1 MNEFKAFVP
10 TMGALHD
17 GHLEL
22 ITQAKKLTDDVTVS
36 IFVNP
41 LQFENAKDLETYPRD
56 LAGDTAK
63 ALAAGASKVWAP
75 TFDEI
80 YPGEI
85 HKESAGALGEL
96 FEGEHRP
103 GHFDGVLTVIKRLF
117 EIVTPTHVFMGEKD
131 FQQLFIIRRW
141 VAERGL
147 PIEIIGVPTVRT
159 PDGLAL
165 SSRNIRLSTEDLKAA
180 LVINKALRA
189 HDKASMLEILAT
201 EPKFEVDYA
210 DVIDEETFQVA
221 TSFTRRPRGIIA
233 GWLNGVR
240 LIDNM
245 PMETMAT
252 VASGGQQ

>member
-1 MNEFKAFVP
+1 
-10 TMGALHD
+10 MGALHD

-22 ITQAKKLTDDVTVS
+22 IAQAKKLTDDVTVS

-41 LQFENAKDLETYPRD
+41 LQFENKNDLETYPRD

-63 ALAAGASKVWAP
+63 ALAAGASRVWAP
-75 TFDEI
+75 TYEEI

-85 HKESAGALGEL
+85 QKESVGALGEL
-96 FEGEHRP
+96 FEGKHRP

-117 EIVTPTHVFMGEKD
+117 EIVAPTHVFMGEKD

-141 VAERGL
+141 VNEQGL
-147 PIEIIGVPTVRT
+147 PIEIVGVPTVRT
-159 PDGLAL
+159 PEGLAL
-165 SSRNIRLSTEDLKAA
+165 SSRNVRLSAEDQRAA
-180 LVINKALRA
+180 LVINRALRTNSKEA
-189 HDKASMLEILAT
+189 MMEILAT

-210 DVIDEETFQVA
+210 DIIDEETFQLA
-221 TSFTRRPRGIIA
+221 TSSTPRPRGIIA

-245 PMETMAT
+245 PMQPVTT
-252 VASGGQQ
+252 TGIGGQQ

>member
-1 MNEFKAFVP
+1 MNEVKAFVP

-22 ITQAKKLTDDVTVS
+22 ISQAKKLTDDVTVS

-75 TFDEI
+75 TYEEI

-85 HKESAGALGEL
+85 DKESAGELGEL
-96 FEGEHRP
+96 FEGKHRP

-117 EIVTPTHVFMGEKD
+117 EIVAPTQVFMGEKD

-141 VAERGL
+141 ACERGL
-147 PIEIIGVPTVRT
+147 PIEIVGVPTVRT
-159 PDGLAL
+159 PEGLAL
-165 SSRNIRLSTEDLKAA
+165 SSRNIRLSPEDIKAA

-189 HDKASMLEILAT
+189 GNKDSMLEILAT

-210 DVIDEETFQVA
+210 DIIDEETFQLA
-221 TSFTRRPRGIIA
+221 TASTEKPRGIIA
-233 GWLNGVR
+233 GWLNDVR

-245 PMETMAT
+245 PMQPVTNT
-252 VASGGQQ
+252 SIGGQE